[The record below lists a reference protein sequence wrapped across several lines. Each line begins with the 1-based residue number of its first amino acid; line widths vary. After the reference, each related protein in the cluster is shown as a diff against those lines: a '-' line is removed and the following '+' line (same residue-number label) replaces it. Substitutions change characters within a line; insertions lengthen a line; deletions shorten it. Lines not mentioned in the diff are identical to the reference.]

1 MKRKTKLSLLLGGT
15 SLLVPLAILSG
26 IAPGCATLGAR
37 ARGARLERV
46 ERSPEWTGRQFENP
60 QPLINDIWRSVV
72 TLFEADENVT
82 PRAQPPYVPVEAG
95 RFATPPPSGLRV
107 TWFGHSSLLLEID
120 GHRFLMDP
128 MWSERVGPVGWAG
141 PKRWYPPPIALADLP
156 AVDAVIISHD
166 HYDHLDYGTVKA
178 LTATGVRFIVP
189 LGVGAHLA
197 RWGVAEDKITELDW
211 WQGLSLGD
219 LRVTATPARH
229 ASGRTLIFDNDATL
243 WAGYALV
250 GPMHRV
256 YFSGDTGLFPGL
268 KEIGA
273 RLGPFDLTMIEVGQY
288 DAAWPDWHS
297 GPEQAVRAHQMVGGR
312 VMLPIHWGLFALASH
327 GWTEPIERTL
337 VAAQKSGVV
346 VMTPKPGES
355 VDPTAPPAVNR
366 WWPSLP
372 WKTAEQAPIVADQM
386 N

>member
-1 MKRKTKLSLLLGGT
+1 MKRRAKLSLLLGGA
-15 SLLVPLAILSG
+15 SLLVPLAMLSG
-26 IAPGCATLGAR
+26 LAPGCATLGAR
-37 ARGARLERV
+37 ARGARRERV

-60 QPLINDIWRSVV
+60 QPLINYFWGFVV
-72 TLFEADENVT
+72 TAFSADANVVPKT
-82 PRAQPPYVPVEAG
+82 QPPYVQVEPG

-141 PKRWYPPPIALADLP
+141 PKRWYPPPIALGDLP
-156 AVDAVIISHD
+156 KLDAVIISHD
-166 HYDHLDYGTVKA
+166 HYDHLDYATVKA
-178 LTATGVRFIVP
+178 LAATGVKFIAP

-197 RWGVAEDKITELDW
+197 HWGVAEDKIVELDW
-211 WQGLSLGD
+211 WQETALGD
-219 LRVTATPARH
+219 LRVVASPARH

-250 GPMHRV
+250 GPKHRV

-268 KEIGA
+268 TEIGK

-346 VMTPKPGES
+346 VLTPRPGES
-355 VDPTAPPAVNR
+355 VNPTAPPAVNR

>member
-1 MKRKTKLSLLLGGT
+1 MKRRAKLSLLLGGA
-15 SLLVPLAILSG
+15 SLLVPLAMLSG
-26 IAPGCATLGAR
+26 LAPGCATLGAR
-37 ARGARLERV
+37 ARGARRERV

-60 QPLINDIWRSVV
+60 QPLINYFWGFVV
-72 TLFEADENVT
+72 TAFSADANVVPKT
-82 PRAQPPYVPVEAG
+82 QPPYVQVEPG

-141 PKRWYPPPIALADLP
+141 PKRWYPPPIALGDLP
-156 AVDAVIISHD
+156 KLDAVIISHD
-166 HYDHLDYGTVKA
+166 HYDHLDYATVKA
-178 LTATGVRFIVP
+178 LAATGVKFIAP

-197 RWGVAEDKITELDW
+197 HWGVAEDKIVELDW
-211 WQGLSLGD
+211 WQETALGD
-219 LRVTATPARH
+219 LRVVASPARH

-250 GPMHRV
+250 GPKHRV

-268 KEIGA
+268 TEIGK

-346 VMTPKPGES
+346 VLTPRPGES